1 MKIIFMGTPEFAVP
15 SLRALVESGDEA
27 VAVVTQPDKPKGRGL
42 EVAPPPTKVLAE
54 RHGIPVLQPAKI
66 KTEEFFNE
74 LKKFNPDLICVAAYG
89 KILPKNILDLPHYGC
104 INVHASL
111 LPKYRGAAPINWAI
125 IRGEKVTGI
134 TTMKMDEGMDTGDML
149 LKKEVP
155 IYDEDTGETLS
166 ERLSEIG
173 ARLLIE
179 TIRLLKE
186 GKLSPIPQVHSQATY
201 APMLKKE
208 DGKIDW
214 KKSAE
219 EIRNLIRGAIPW
231 PGAYTNLEGKL
242 LKIYK
247 ARLVEDCGSLNDLP
261 LDHYPRSQGKPG
273 EVIKSQSGIL
283 RIATGSGALDLLE
296 IQIEGGKKLETEA
309 FLRGRRIKEGTIL
322 GN

>member
-15 SLRALVESGDEA
+15 SLRALIESGEEV

-42 EVAPPPTKVLAE
+42 EIVPPPTKILAE
-54 RHGIPVLQPAKI
+54 KHRIPVLQPAKI
-66 KTEEFFNE
+66 KTEEFFIE

-89 KILPKNILDLPHYGC
+89 KILPKNILDLPTYDC

-149 LKKEVP
+149 LKKELP
-155 IYDEDTGETLS
+155 IDDEDTGETLS
-166 ERLSEIG
+166 EKLSEIG
-173 ARLLIE
+173 GKLLIE

-186 GKLSPIPQVHSQATY
+186 GRLNPIPQDHSQATY

-219 EIRNLIRGAIPW
+219 EIKNLIRGTLPW

-247 ARLVEDCGSLNDLP
+247 ARLAEDE
-261 LDHYPRSQGKPG
+261 GKPG
-273 EVIKSQSGIL
+273 EIIKSDSDTL
-283 RIATGSGALDLLE
+283 RVATGKGALDILE
-296 IQIEGGKKLETEA
+296 LQIEGAKRLKTEE
-309 FLRGRRIKEGTIL
+309 FLRGRKIKERTIL
-322 GN
+322 GGD

>member
-15 SLRALVESGDEA
+15 SLRALVDSGDEV

-155 IYDEDTGETLS
+155 IEDEDTGETLS
-166 ERLSEIG
+166 EKLSEIG

-186 GKLSPIPQVHSQATY
+186 GQLNPIPQDHSQANY

-214 KKSAE
+214 QKSAE
-219 EIRNLIRGAIPW
+219 EIRNLIRGALLW
-231 PGAYTNLEGKL
+231 PSAYTNLEGKL

-247 ARLVEDCGSLNDLP
+247 VRLAGGE
-261 LDHYPRSQGKPG
+261 GKPG
-273 EVIKSQSGIL
+273 EVIKSESGIL
-283 RIATGSGALDLLE
+283 RVATGKGALDILKL
-296 IQIEGGKKLETEA
+296 QIEGGKKLETQV
-309 FLRGRRIKEGTIL
+309 FLRGRRIEEGMVL
-322 GN
+322 GD